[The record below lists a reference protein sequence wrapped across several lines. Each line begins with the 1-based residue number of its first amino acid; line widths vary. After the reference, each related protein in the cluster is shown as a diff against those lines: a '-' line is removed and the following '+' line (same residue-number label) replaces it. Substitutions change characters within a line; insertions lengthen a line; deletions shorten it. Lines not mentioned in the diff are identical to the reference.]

1 MPTIEITDDQLE
13 RLRAVRE
20 DVAEAFAGPYGHVRD
35 RDAFDYLLD
44 SYTPPGDAD
53 AAVERSVST
62 NGDADGS
69 VDDGTDDGADSTETE
84 SDDGT
89 DGENAADSDASGA
102 AANGGG
108 GANRLQSMMSL
119 LDDHDDK
126 WQESGGDTP
135 YEVELPDGETEPA
148 RTKDDVRSLLFK
160 HY

>member
-44 SYTPPGDAD
+44 SYTPPDDAD
-53 AAVERSVST
+53 TAVERSVST
-62 NGDADGS
+62 NGDANGS
-69 VDDGTDDGADSTETE
+69 VDDGTDGEADSTETE
-84 SDDGT
+84 GDDGT
-89 DGENAADSDASGA
+89 DGEDAANSDANGA